1 MSKTLTPQTK
11 LLRKKLTDDSLAVFV
26 LNVGDGDA
34 IVVRFPKV
42 DGRVSVAVVDCYDAE
57 KTCAVIEDLGAT
69 HIEFVCATHPHFDHT
84 KGILALLEWA
94 ISKGIAVEQFWDS
107 GFRHVSKTHYDI
119 IRFLQE
125 RKEIR
130 VVRPTSGYETI
141 CSLVRVLVLSPS
153 IYLKNRYDT
162 FGTNINNAS
171 IVLKLEYPP
180 QDIAPA
186 YLPEASI
193 SDEELARNEGLRRN
207 TFVLAGDAQFDAWA
221 RITQEFPEL
230 VDTDNR
236 LALID
241 SKKREFR
248 PLRCQVLKAPHHMS
262 KHGLTLEVMEA
273 LQPRFTIASCASRS
287 KHGFPHELTV
297 LAVKDLQKK
306 KKDAGLR
313 FTGHRTRGLGGG
325 TIAALCRGNGAMP
338 VVVPLGEGVG
348 ERAPI

>member
-1 MSKTLTPQTK
+1 MTVKPKPK
-11 LLRKKLTDDSLAVFV
+11 LLRSKLTDETLGVFV

-34 IVVRFPKV
+34 IVIRFPKV
-42 DGRVSVAVVDCYDAE
+42 NGRVSVAVVDCYDAK
-57 KTCAVIEDLGAT
+57 KTCAAIEDLGAT

-94 ISKGIAVEQFWDS
+94 IGKGIAVEQFWDS

-119 IRFLQE
+119 IRFLQ
-125 RKEIR
+125 KHDEIR
-130 VVRPTSGYETI
+130 VVRPTSGYETV

-180 QDIAPA
+180 QDVAPA
-186 YLPEASI
+186 YLPKASV
-193 SDEELARNEGLRRN
+193 SDEELERNEGLKRN
-207 TFVLAGDAQFDAWA
+207 TLILAADAQFDAWA

-241 SKKREFR
+241 AKKRQFR

-262 KHGLTLEVMEA
+262 KHGVTLEVMEA
-273 LQPRFTIASCASRS
+273 LRPRYTIASCASRS
-287 KHGFPHELTV
+287 RHGFPHELTV
-297 LAVKDLQKK
+297 LAVEDLQKK
-306 KKDAGLR
+306 KKDSGLR
-313 FTGHRTRGLGGG
+313 FTGHRKRGLGGG
-325 TIAALCRGNGAMP
+325 TIATLCKGNGSMP
-338 VVVPLGEGVG
+338 VVIPLGDGVG
-348 ERAPI
+348 DRAPL